1 MDHLDIDRAALVG
14 ISVGGEVAQM
24 AAVRA
29 GQRFSRLVLCSTACH
44 TDEPRAA
51 AWARRIQ
58 DAQEHGMSGIASAT
72 VSRWFSREFTDKC
85 RDVIAWCRECV
96 ASTPLESYVG
106 LAKVIQAMDLR
117 PLIGGITCP
126 TMIVCGD
133 QDQNT
138 GPATASTLKDLIP
151 GAELSVMSGAGHFP
165 NLEQPERF
173 NHLIEDFLG

>member
-1 MDHLDIDRAALVG
+1 
-14 ISVGGEVAQM
+14 
-24 AAVRA
+24 
-29 GQRFSRLVLCSTACH
+29 
-44 TDEPRAA
+44 
-51 AWARRIQ
+51 
-58 DAQEHGMSGIASAT
+58 MSGIASAT